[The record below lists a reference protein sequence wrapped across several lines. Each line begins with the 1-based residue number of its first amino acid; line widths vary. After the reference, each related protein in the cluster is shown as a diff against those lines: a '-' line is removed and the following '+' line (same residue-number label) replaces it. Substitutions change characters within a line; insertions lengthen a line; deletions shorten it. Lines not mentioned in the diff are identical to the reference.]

1 MLLLPG
7 TVTIL
12 IPYFIVAGKT
22 GGQGDPWR
30 CLGLLL
36 VGIGAVVLLRCVW
49 DFWAT
54 GRGTLAPI
62 DPPKHLVVRG
72 LYRVV
77 RNPMYVAV
85 FWILLGQSLFFK
97 SLWLFYYAIAAG
109 IVIHLFVMFYEEP
122 ALRRKFGAEYDAY
135 CRRVYRWLPRF
146 FEAPTVS
153 EMP

>member
-1 MLLLPG
+1 MSPARQEDRGIPG
-7 TVTIL
+7 DASG
-12 IPYFIVAGKT
+12 F
-22 GGQGDPWR
+22 
-30 CLGLLL
+30 CLSVSEQWSCFG
-36 VGIGAVVLLRCVW
+36 VYGTFGPRDA
-49 DFWAT
+49 A
-54 GRGTLAPI
+54 TLAPI
-62 DPPKHLVVRG
+62 TRQNSVVRG

-146 FEAPTVS
+146 FGAPTVS